1 MAQTRDG
8 SSERQATLVGSATTL
23 AGSGRSASRRQVRY
37 STAAPSPTR
46 PPAATYAASASSSAS
61 NARTSAVMVQVRRD
75 GQARPLAAG
84 LVGQASRSTGR
95 QRMKAATFALATAV
109 LARFGWLTRPLAG

>member
-8 SSERQATLVGSATTL
+8 SSERQATLVGSATTS

-46 PPAATYAASASSSAS
+46 PAAAMYAASRSSSSRSAS
-61 NARTSAVMVQVRRD
+61 TLAVMVQVRRD
-75 GQARPLAAG
+75 GHALPLAEG
-84 LVGQASRSTGR
+84 LLGHASSTAGR
-95 QRMKAATFALATAV
+95 QRMKAAT
-109 LARFGWLTRPLAG
+109 